1 MLKMPAYLEELKKRG
16 LSLRKFAKLVNLS
29 PEWVSKV
36 FRGEEEPS
44 AETERKIKDA
54 LCTCPWCG
62 NDWPE
67 PPRFEGQPSVKE
79 PATVRR
85 V

>member
-1 MLKMPAYLEELKKRG
+1 MPHYLEELKKRG
-16 LSLRKFAKLVNLS
+16 LSLRKFAGRVGLS

-36 FRGEEEPS
+36 FNGEVEPS

-62 NDWPE
+62 SDWPDA
-67 PPRFEGQPSVKE
+67 PKFQGTPSTKE
-79 PATVRR
+79 APTVRR

>member
-1 MLKMPAYLEELKKRG
+1 MPEYLGELKKRG
-16 LSLRKFAKLVNLS
+16 LSLRKFAQRVGLS

-44 AETERKIKDA
+44 AETERRIKEA

-62 NDWPE
+62 NEWPE
-67 PPRFEGQPSVKE
+67 EVIFEGEGSKRR
-79 PATVRR
+79 ATTARR
-85 V
+85 A